1 MPGADSERAEDR
13 GPRSPLDRLSAA
25 AARLAALALLA
36 MTGLSGFN
44 ALARYLDRDLGTA
57 WSSNRWVEGQWYLF
71 SAVFLLGAAETL
83 RRGAHVR
90 VDVLHARFPE
100 RTKAGIDLFG
110 ALLLLLPFCAFS
122 LWTLWPAVAESWRL
136 REGSPDP
143 RGLPRYPIKALALV
157 GFALLFLQGLVE
169 SARAARRLFRRAG

>member
-1 MPGADSERAEDR
+1 MADVASEEPHTAAR
-13 GPRSPLDRLSAA
+13 RSAVDRLSAG

-90 VDVLHARFPE
+90 VDVLYARFPGRL
-100 RTKAGIDLFG
+100 RTWIDLLG

-157 GFALLFLQGLVE
+157 GFGLLFLQGLAE
-169 SARAARRLFRRAG
+169 SARALRALRRRAG

>member
-1 MPGADSERAEDR
+1 MAAAEPEAPHGT
-13 GPRSPLDRLSAA
+13 GPRSAIDRLSAG

-44 ALARYLDRDLGTA
+44 AVARYLDRDLGTA

-71 SAVFLLGAAETL
+71 SAVFLLGASETL

-90 VDVLHARFPE
+90 VDVLHARFSA
-100 RTKAGIDLFG
+100 RSKSWIDLLG
-110 ALLLLLPFCAFS
+110 ALLLLLPLCAFS

-143 RGLPRYPIKALALV
+143 RGLPRYPVKALALV
-157 GFALLFLQGLVE
+157 GFGLLFLQGLAE
-169 SARAARRLFRRAG
+169 LARAARALRRRAG